1 MRIRILVAAQIRS
14 CGFGLLR
21 KFVVNNNVVNLHEL
35 PKASNCISNKLYHYS
50 FAGFFFFL
58 LLTLNITTMSVFGI
72 VLFLLIAGMAFWMLL
87 FLLGF
92 IVPFWITMGIFEK
105 MRPKRI
111 LEDKEAH

>member
-1 MRIRILVAAQIRS
+1 
-14 CGFGLLR
+14 
-21 KFVVNNNVVNLHEL
+21 
-35 PKASNCISNKLYHYS
+35 
-50 FAGFFFFL
+50 
-58 LLTLNITTMSVFGI
+58 MSVFGI